1 MLTNQSLSILDVTP
15 LTRTLAI
22 KFELVFVS
30 HHSSDDWGSTVST
43 FMEPPFSPG
52 ISVPF
57 KTLLYGLGQEP
68 ISPGL
73 ELELTVEHSRSCD
86 QDEL

>member
-1 MLTNQSLSILDVTP
+1 MLKNQSLSILDVTP
-15 LTRTLAI
+15 LTRTLANSNW
-22 KFELVFVS
+22 FLFP

-43 FMEPPFSPG
+43 FMEPPLSPG

-57 KTLLYGLGQEP
+57 KTLVYGLGQEP
-68 ISPGL
+68 ITPGL

>member
-1 MLTNQSLSILDVTP
+1 MLKNQSLSILDVTP
-15 LTRTLAI
+15 LTRTLANSNWFLFPI
-22 KFELVFVS
+22 
-30 HHSSDDWGSTVST
+30 TVRMT
-43 FMEPPFSPG
+43 GVMEPPLSPG

-57 KTLLYGLGQEP
+57 KTLVYGLGQEP
-68 ISPGL
+68 ITPGL